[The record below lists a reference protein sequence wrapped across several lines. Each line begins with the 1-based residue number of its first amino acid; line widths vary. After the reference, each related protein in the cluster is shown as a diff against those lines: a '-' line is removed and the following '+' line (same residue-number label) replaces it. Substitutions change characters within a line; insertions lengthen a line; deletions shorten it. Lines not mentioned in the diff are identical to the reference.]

1 MTAVETAPIS
11 TAETRA
17 LEPYVVVNTTVG
29 RLGDVL
35 GRTRVLLATLVAL
48 AIGRTQAA

>member
-17 LEPYVVVNTTVG
+17 LEPYVVNTTV
-29 RLGDVL
+29 DV
-35 GRTRVLLATLVAL
+35 GQ
-48 AIGRTQAA
+48 IQ